1 MHYGGKKKNKME
13 YILDGLKQGLAL
25 LFPPNREILQIVI
38 LSLAVSGG
46 ATVLAATTAIPSALF
61 LALKEFRGKRF
72 LVGVVN
78 TALSVPAVLIGLLVY
93 GLVSRRGPLG
103 TLGLLF
109 TPGAMILA
117 QALLAFPIITA
128 LVLAALKGIARDSR
142 DLALSLGANR
152 LQLALAVIHQGRF
165 AFLTALIAGFSRVI
179 GETGMTLMVGGNIK
193 GHTRVLTTAISLETM
208 KGNFEIGIALGI
220 VLLLAALTIN
230 IVLQWAQGK

>member
-1 MHYGGKKKNKME
+1 MG
-13 YILDGLKQGLAL
+13 YILDGLKQGLAML
-25 LFPPNREILQIVI
+25 LPPNREIMQIVL
-38 LSLAVSGG
+38 LSLAVSGS
-46 ATVLAATTAIPSALF
+46 ATVLAALAAIPAALV

-78 TALSVPAVLIGLLVY
+78 TALSIPAVLIGLLVY

-103 TLGLLF
+103 ALGLLF
-109 TPGAMILA
+109 NPGAMVLA

-128 LVLAALKGIARDSR
+128 LALAALKGIAREAR

-152 LQLALAVIHQGRF
+152 RQLALAVIRQGRF

-230 IVLQWAQGK
+230 IVLQWVQGK

>member
-1 MHYGGKKKNKME
+1 MA
-13 YILDGLKQGLAL
+13 YILEGLKHGLAML
-25 LFPPNREILQIVI
+25 LPPDREIVRIVV

-46 ATVLAATTAIPSALF
+46 ATVLAALAAIPAALL

-109 TPGAMILA
+109 TPGAMVLA
-117 QALLAFPIITA
+117 QALLAFPIVTA
-128 LVLAALKGIARDSR
+128 LALAALKGVAREAR

-152 LQLALAVIHQGRF
+152 WQLSLAVIRQGRF
-165 AFLTALIAGFSRVI
+165 AFLTALIAGFSRII

-193 GHTRVLTTAISLETM
+193 GQTRVLTTAISLETM
-208 KGNFEIGIALGI
+208 KGNFEIGIALGM
-220 VLLLAALTIN
+220 VLLLAAVTVN
-230 IVLQWAQGK
+230 VVLQWAQGK

>member
-1 MHYGGKKKNKME
+1 MG
-13 YILDGLKQGLAL
+13 YILDGLKQGLAIL
-25 LFPPNREILQIVI
+25 LPPDREILRIVV

-46 ATVLAATTAIPSALF
+46 ATVLAALAAIPAALF
-61 LALKEFRGKRF
+61 LALKEFRGKRL
-72 LVGVVN
+72 LVGMVN
-78 TALSVPAVLIGLLVY
+78 TALSIPAVLIGLLVY

-109 TPGAMILA
+109 TPGAMVLA

-128 LVLAALKGIARDSR
+128 LALAALKGIARDSR
-142 DLALSLGANR
+142 DLALSLGADR
-152 LQLALAVIHQGRF
+152 LQLALAVIRQGRF

-193 GHTRVLTTAISLETM
+193 GQTRVLTTAISLETM

-220 VLLLAALTIN
+220 VLLLAALAIN
-230 IVLQWAQGK
+230 VALQWAQGK

>member
-1 MHYGGKKKNKME
+1 MDYLLEGV
-13 YILDGLKQGLAL
+13 KQAVAL
-25 LFPPNREILQIVI
+25 LLPPGREISQIII

-46 ATVLAATTAIPSALF
+46 ATVLAALTAIPAALF
-61 LALKEFRGKRF
+61 LALKEFRGKRL
-72 LVGVVN
+72 LVGLVN
-78 TALSVPAVLIGLLVY
+78 TAMSVPAVLIGLLVY
-93 GLVSRRGPLG
+93 GLISRRGPLG

-117 QALLAFPIITA
+117 QALLAFPLMTA
-128 LVLAALKGIARDSR
+128 LALAALKGIARDSR

-152 LQLALAVIHQGRF
+152 LQLARVVIGQGRF
-165 AFLTALIAGFSRVI
+165 AFLAALIAGFSRVI

-208 KGNFEIGIALGI
+208 KGNFEIGLALGI

>member
-1 MHYGGKKKNKME
+1 MD
-13 YILDGLKQGLAL
+13 YILDGLRHGLAL
-25 LFPPNREILQIVI
+25 LLPPKRDILQIVA

-46 ATVLAATTAIPSALF
+46 ATLLAAAAAIPSALF
-61 LALKEFRGKRF
+61 LALRDFRGKRF

-78 TALSVPAVLIGLLVY
+78 TSLSIPAVLIGLLVY

-103 TLGLLF
+103 ALGLLF
-109 TPGAMILA
+109 NPGAMVLA

-128 LVLAALKGIARDSR
+128 LALAALKGIARDAR

-152 LQLALAVIHQGRF
+152 WQLAAAVIRQGRF

-220 VLLLAALTIN
+220 VLLLAALTIT
-230 IVLQWAQGK
+230 IVLQWLQNK

>member
-1 MHYGGKKKNKME
+1 VE
-13 YILDGLKQGLAL
+13 YILDGLKQGFLL
-25 LFPPNREILQIVI
+25 LFPPNREILQIII
-38 LSLAVSGG
+38 LSLVVSGA
-46 ATVLAATTAIPSALF
+46 ATVIAALAAIPVALG
-61 LALKEFRGKRF
+61 LALKEFRCKRF
-72 LVGVVN
+72 VVGVVN

-152 LQLALAVIHQGRF
+152 RQLALAVIRQGRF

-193 GHTRVLTTAISLETM
+193 GNTRVLTTAISLETM

-230 IVLQWAQGK
+230 IVLQWVQGK

>member
-1 MHYGGKKKNKME
+1 ME
-13 YILDGLKQGLAL
+13 YILDGLKQGLLML
-25 LFPPNREILQIVI
+25 LPPDREIMQIVL
-38 LSLAVSGG
+38 LSLLVSGG
-46 ATVLAATTAIPSALF
+46 ATVLAAMAAVPSALI

-72 LVGVVN
+72 LVGLIN
-78 TALSVPAVLIGLLVY
+78 TALSIPAVLIGLLVY

-103 TLGLLF
+103 VLGLLF
-109 TPGAMILA
+109 NPGAMIVA

-128 LVLAALKGIARDSR
+128 LALAALKGIAREAR
-142 DLALSLGANR
+142 DLALALGANR
-152 LQLALAVIHQGRF
+152 RQLALAVIRQGRF

-208 KGNFEIGIALGI
+208 KGNFEIGMALGI

-230 IVLQWAQGK
+230 IILQWAQGK

>member
-1 MHYGGKKKNKME
+1 MG
-13 YILDGLKQGLAL
+13 YILDGLKHGLAIL
-25 LFPPNREILQIVI
+25 LPPDREILRIVV

-46 ATVLAATTAIPSALF
+46 ATILASLAAIPAALL
-61 LALKEFRGKRF
+61 LALKEFRGKRL
-72 LVGVVN
+72 LVGLVN
-78 TALSVPAVLIGLLVY
+78 TALSIPAVLIGLLVY

-109 TPGAMILA
+109 TPGAMVLA

-128 LVLAALKGIARDSR
+128 LALAALKGIARDSR
-142 DLALSLGANR
+142 DLALSLGADR
-152 LQLALAVIHQGRF
+152 LQLALAVIRQGRF

-193 GHTRVLTTAISLETM
+193 GQTRVLTTAISLETM

-220 VLLLAALTIN
+220 VLLLAALAIN
-230 IVLQWAQGK
+230 IGLQWAQGK